1 LLQYLQSGRFRKG
14 TTIGILNEFI
24 VFTCLLPQHR
34 FGMEFRP
41 SSSCGRMNGRGER
54 EEKEDRD
61 TRKRRIPI

>member
-1 LLQYLQSGRFRKG
+1 
-14 TTIGILNEFI
+14 LNEFI